1 MAQRVLSNNNVKTNV
16 MYIEPSEKW
25 SAVPHPPKKHVV
37 MALSTFIAIVLL
49 LLLLPGEKAEAK
61 RTAIPLSL
69 EVSPSGIQRL
79 SVNEPLAASVHWD
92 TIAVEAGDSLSHI
105 FNRMGLHAADLHELV
120 TSAKQTKVL
129 SRILPGQEL
138 SFHIAN
144 NRLQALKLQHNKIS
158 TLLFERTPDGFKTSE
173 LSRVPEVR
181 VKLNSATISSSLY
194 KAAEDAN
201 LPQRLIMELSNIFGG
216 VMDFV
221 YDVRAG
227 DHFIVLYE
235 ELYIDGERYKS
246 GDILAAEYVNRG
258 RSYQAFRYTNALGST
273 SYYSP
278 EGESMQKAFLRAP
291 LEFSRISSHF
301 NPRRLHPVF
310 KTVRP
315 HRGIDY
321 AAPRGT
327 PVYAAG
333 EGRVIDAGYTKANG
347 NYVFVQ
353 HGPQYITKYLHLDR
367 KAVRKGSRVDQRQVI
382 GWVGSTGYA
391 TGPHLHYEFL
401 MNGVHRNPRTIVD
414 KLPKAKK
421 ITTTEMTIYAQ
432 AIRGMH
438 LQLSTYAVQAG
449 FRSPST
455 SRVGAG

>member
-1 MAQRVLSNNNVKTNV
+1 MLSNNKAKIYA
-16 MYIEPSEKW
+16 MYLEPGDKW

-37 MALSTFIAIVLL
+37 MALSTFIAVVLL

-69 EVSPSGIQRL
+69 EITPSIVERF
-79 SVNEPLAASVHWD
+79 SITEPLAPRVHWD
-92 TIAVEAGDSLSHI
+92 TVDVEPGDSLSHI
-105 FNRMGLHAADLHELV
+105 FNRIGLHAADVHELV
-120 TSAKQTKVL
+120 TTAKKAKVL
-129 SRILPGQEL
+129 SQLRPGQTL

-144 NRLQALKLQHNKIS
+144 NRLQALKVQEDRVS
-158 TLLFERTPDGFKTSE
+158 SLLFERTPDGFKTSE
-173 LSRVPEVR
+173 ITRQPEVR
-181 VKLNSATISSSLY
+181 VKLTSATISSSLY

-201 LPQRLIMELSNIFGG
+201 LPQRLIMELASIFGG

-235 ELYIDGERYKS
+235 ELYIDGEHYKS

-258 RSYQAFRYTNALGST
+258 RSYQAYRYTNTLGST
-273 SYYSP
+273 AYYSP
-278 EGESMQKAFLRAP
+278 DGESMQKAFLRAP

-301 NPRRLHPVF
+301 DPKRLHPVF

-347 NYVFVQ
+347 NYVFIQ

-367 KAVRKGSRVDQRQVI
+367 NAVRKGSRVDQRQVI

-401 MNGVHRNPRTIVD
+401 VNGVHRNPRTIVD

-421 ITTTEMTIYAQ
+421 ITATEMAMYSQ

-449 FRSPST
+449 YRSPST
-455 SRVGAG
+455 SKIGAG